1 MSDRRRANRF
11 AIPDASEG
19 ALRIMQ
25 DVYVEQITHGL
36 FAVIGDAPLGSGGEL
51 MLELPRGT
59 GDRVFVNVEVV
70 DCHTVRVGEI
80 TRHRTVLRAV
90 QTTTRRDTART
101 PAKGES

>member
-11 AIPDASEG
+11 VIPEASEG

-25 DVYVEQITHGL
+25 DVYVEQINHGL
-36 FAVIGDAPLGSGGEL
+36 FAVIGDAPLAAGGEL

-70 DCHTVRVGEI
+70 DCHPVHVGEI
-80 TRHRTVLRAV
+80 ARHRTVLRAV
-90 QTTTRRDTART
+90 QTTPDRAVRKRAG
-101 PAKGES
+101 GES